1 MVRGSKRSK
10 MSSSSQSS
18 DRPFFASTERLDEH
32 QSMVSSNFARGNM
45 SIAQFRR
52 DRPGLGIT
60 DPNPAMPVLMA
71 VVMLR
76 PLDRHGG
83 WRGGRWV
90 DIPDLDAGS
99 LACVDLRESWVS
111 DLPHPFHT
119 FHAFIPLSTFDEF
132 CSDQKLPKI
141 ETLACPMTVRTH
153 DETMLGLANALGP
166 LMAKPTEAS
175 NLFTDHIFS
184 AMVAHLASR
193 YGGLQRSNVPS
204 LDGRRYGALTSSQE
218 KLVKEFILDDLTSNP
233 GLSDLASYCGL
244 SRSHFARA
252 FKRTMGMPPHR
263 WLMTQRINRSKDL
276 LCKTRMPIIEI
287 AMECGFADQAHLTRV
302 FTRAFGIG
310 PGGFRRHRQE

>member
-1 MVRGSKRSK
+1 
-10 MSSSSQSS
+10 MSISPRSS
-18 DRPFFASTERLDEH
+18 DRPFFASTERLDQN
-32 QSMVSSNFARGNM
+32 QSMASANFARGNM

-52 DRPGLGIT
+52 DRPGLGVT
-60 DPNPAMPVLMA
+60 DSNPAMPVLMA

-76 PLDRHGG
+76 SLAGHGG
-83 WRGGRWV
+83 WRGGRRV
-90 DIPDLDAGS
+90 DIPDLDPGS

-119 FHAFIPLSTFDEF
+119 FHAFIPLTVFDEF
-132 CSDQKLPKI
+132 SSEMKLPKI
-141 ETLACPMTVRTH
+141 ETLSCPMTVQTH
-153 DETMLGLANALGP
+153 DETMLGIANALGP
-166 LMAKPTEAS
+166 LMAKPSEAN
-175 NLFTDHIFS
+175 NLFTDHMFS

-193 YGGLQRSNVPS
+193 YGGLTSRDVRASE
-204 LDGRRYGALTSSQE
+204 GRRCGALTSSQQR
-218 KLVKEFILDDLTSNP
+218 LVTDFILEDLTSNP
-233 GLSDLASYCGL
+233 GLSDLASFCGL